1 MAGRVVVVQS
11 EEGGGIEVR
20 NVMFFGHVTRC
31 PVGVVGDGDL
41 VAVGESRGEQGEE
54 GKGDD
59 GVEKVAVHGGV
70 L

>member
-1 MAGRVVVVQS
+1 MAGRVVVVQG

-20 NVMFFGHVTRC
+20 NVMFFGHMTRC

-41 VAVGESRGEQGEE
+41 VAVRGSKGEQREK

-59 GVEKVAVHGGV
+59 GGEKVAVHGGV

>member
-41 VAVGESRGEQGEE
+41 VAVRESRGQQGED
-54 GKGDD
+54 GKADHG
-59 GVEKVAVHGGV
+59 GEKVAVHGGV
-70 L
+70 F